1 MRTVLLA
8 TSNPHKLDEVR
19 QILAPTEMTV
29 LGLDS
34 LGIELDEPVED
45 GGTFAENA
53 RIKALYYAGHTGR
66 MCLADD
72 SGLACDGL
80 GGAPGIH
87 SARYSGVAGPR
98 DVRDLANNEKL
109 VSELASIPDS
119 GRSARFICAMCFAD
133 PEGRVLLES
142 TGTFE
147 GVIVEA
153 PRGTNGFGYDPHFLV
168 PSLGRTAAEL
178 SPEEKNELSHR
189 GRATANM
196 LALFRSFKG

>member
-53 RIKALYYAGHTGR
+53 RIKALYYARHTGR

-87 SARYSGVAGPR
+87 SARYSGV
-98 DVRDLANNEKL
+98 NSK
-109 VSELASIPDS
+109 S
-119 GRSARFICAMCFAD
+119 
-133 PEGRVLLES
+133 
-142 TGTFE
+142 
-147 GVIVEA
+147 
-153 PRGTNGFGYDPHFLV
+153 
-168 PSLGRTAAEL
+168 PSRTA
-178 SPEEKNELSHR
+178 
-189 GRATANM
+189 GRPKYSWHSSSSRH
-196 LALFRSFKG
+196 L